1 MCWIA
6 IVLFYIT
13 LFSLYIDD
21 WARLRESRWCNPP
34 PFLLLFDVYVLILTS
49 LIIKTTVRSTRRSS
63 KRPTCRK
70 SSPRRPSLR
79 PPPPRCS
86 RRYVSFFFAFWSCFE
101 GGFKR
106 GDKKHFALLKK
117 KRFSLSLSLLH
128 LSEEVSSLCR
138 ARALKVSRGT
148 PPPLPFERPRKKKKR
163 WDDERD
169 LSAIRDERTRREK
182 AKNRI
187 SSRFALISNF
197 FLVQKDLKKR
207 GKGKEE
213 GEFFLRERR
222 TLFSLKIVIK
232 IRELTFFP
240 SLFLPLIFFL
250 LKTW

>member
-1 MCWIA
+1 MMASSSRC
-6 IVLFYIT
+6 
-13 LFSLYIDD
+13 LYTHTHLSCLN
-21 WARLRESRWCNPP
+21 ALRRHQNN
-34 PFLLLFDVYVLILTS
+34 
-49 LIIKTTVRSTRRSS
+49 TTVRSTRRSS

-148 PPPLPFERPRKKKKR
+148 PPPLPFERPRGKKKKKR

-182 AKNRI
+182 A
-187 SSRFALISNF
+187 
-197 FLVQKDLKKR
+197 
-207 GKGKEE
+207 
-213 GEFFLRERR
+213 
-222 TLFSLKIVIK
+222 
-232 IRELTFFP
+232 
-240 SLFLPLIFFL
+240 
-250 LKTW
+250 